1 MIDLFELL
9 GIALIIIYLS
19 KLTKSKKE
27 INTIIEDSYRK
38 GYDDCISHMYNRDLH
53 DSNLPF
59 NDVN

>member
-27 INTIIEDSYRK
+27 VNSLIEESYRK
-38 GYDDCISHMYNRDLH
+38 GYDDCISHLHNWDLKE
-53 DSNLPF
+53 SNLPF
-59 NDVN
+59 NEEN

>member
-27 INTIIEDSYRK
+27 VNSLIEESYRK
-38 GYDDCISHMYNRDLH
+38 GYDDCISHLHKWDLKE
-53 DSNLPF
+53 SNLPF
-59 NDVN
+59 NEEN